1 MTAPDWLRL
10 GGGLSAL
17 PLADGRSLRIL
28 TAREVLEARRES
40 LTLEG
45 DRALCANACLLARAL
60 TREGKR
66 EYPSGQEVLD
76 RMEPEKIEALAS
88 AWAAFDR
95 RENPGLTADAQR
107 VEDLKAALKGL
118 PQERLKWKVLRA
130 FGALPT
136 EERVRAMTGRDY
148 LWCALHLLLDEEE
161 VLDRLCPVC
170 RDQVGKDCCPVCGG
184 QTGEMAAGINGAFD
198 WEKFRALREG

>member
-10 GGGLSAL
+10 GGGPAAL
-17 PLADGRSLRIL
+17 PLADGRCLRLL

-40 LTLEG
+40 LELEG
-45 DRALCANACLLARAL
+45 DTALCSNACLLARAL
-60 TREGKR
+60 TREGER
-66 EYPSGQEVLD
+66 VYPDGQAVL
-76 RMEPEKIEALAS
+76 EALSPEEIETLAG

-95 RENPGLTADAQR
+95 RENPGLTAPADR

-136 EERVRAMTGRDY
+136 EERARAMTGRDY

-161 VLDRLCPVC
+161 ILDRLCPAC
-170 RDQVGKDCCPVCGG
+170 RAGRRRRLARCAGAPPGRSPPRP
-184 QTGEMAAGINGAFD
+184 TGPLTGIG
-198 WEKFRALREG
+198 FRP